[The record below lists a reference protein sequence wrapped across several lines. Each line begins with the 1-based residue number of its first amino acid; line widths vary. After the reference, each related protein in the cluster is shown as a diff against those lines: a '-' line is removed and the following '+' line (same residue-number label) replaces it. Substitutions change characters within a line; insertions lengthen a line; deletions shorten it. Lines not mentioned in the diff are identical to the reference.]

1 MMTVPLH
8 GPKAAGRV
16 ALVDDEDYDLV
27 MQYRWCVKEQQRLRV
42 GGTAAY
48 AVANVK
54 PDGRHTTVMMHKLI
68 TAWPQTDHADRDGL
82 NNQRYNLRP
91 ASDSENMANRP
102 GIPDT
107 SSRFK
112 GVSRFQGAW
121 VASAGIRGHK
131 VYLGRFA
138 DETAAARAYDS
149 AARAAWGE
157 YARVNF
163 PELPDVPARQRPSC
177 AFCGE
182 QVPETLRAD
191 ARYCSKE
198 CRKKE
203 SSRAWTEAR
212 RRRRFSAL

>member
-8 GPKAAGRV
+8 GKKAAGRV
-16 ALVDDEDYDLV
+16 ALVDDTDYDLV
-27 MQYRWCVKEQQRLRV
+27 MQYRWCVKEQARRRI
-42 GGTAAY
+42 GGTTTY

-54 PDGRHTTVMMHKLI
+54 PDGRHTTLLMHKLI
-68 TAWPQTDHADRDGL
+68 TGWPQTDHADRDGL
-82 NNQRYNLRP
+82 NNQRLNLRP

-102 GIPDT
+102 GLPDT

-112 GVSRFQGAW
+112 GVSWFQGAW

-138 DETAAARAYDS
+138 DETAAARAYDT

-163 PELPDVPARQRPSC
+163 PDLPDVLRQRPPC
-177 AFCGE
+177 AVCGG
-182 QVPETLRAD
+182 QIPETRTAR
-191 ARYCSKE
+191 ARYCSDACRTKE
-198 CRKKE
+198 KT
-203 SSRAWTEAR
+203 RAWTEAR
-212 RRRRFSAL
+212 RRRRFSAP